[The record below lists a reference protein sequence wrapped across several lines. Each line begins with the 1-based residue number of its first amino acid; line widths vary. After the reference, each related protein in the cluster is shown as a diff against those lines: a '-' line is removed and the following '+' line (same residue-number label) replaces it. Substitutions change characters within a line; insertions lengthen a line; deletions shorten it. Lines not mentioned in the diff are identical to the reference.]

1 MTAELVLRTPCEHG
15 RSVGLGH
22 CPNDGLSGHD
32 HGGAVECD
40 QWCPGGS
47 ELVLDPADIAKAIHD
62 LQDEHGHE
70 TRHDIG
76 LALIDALEDS

>member
-1 MTAELVLRTPCEHG
+1 MTAELVLRTRCEHG

-47 ELVLDPADIAKAIHD
+47 EVVLDPEQEIDGYYRMSVADI
-62 LQDEHGHE
+62 
-70 TRHDIG
+70 
-76 LALIDALEDS
+76 IDALEGS